1 MAVVLVVLLAIGL
14 YKIPPVDVP
23 WHLATGRY
31 ALGHGH
37 FPVTNTF
44 SWTWPDHPLHQQY
57 PLFQVPL
64 VLLVELG
71 WPAVTVVNALAWAL
85 GVLVWM
91 AWAGK
96 PRDLLAQP
104 LLWLIVVMGVQRHHV
119 ARPEVWTLLGLGLLL
134 LGLDGLRRREARAVL
149 LVPLAQ
155 WLMVNGHQMWPLGFA
170 LQLSFLLHL
179 GLVKTLG
186 GRSGAGVTIDPTDR
200 TLSPGP
206 ALLALLLS
214 LGAAM
219 ISPLGPGVYAAP
231 LTTLDTLLSQGQ
243 ATATGAQAAELAPV
257 WGDPLSTAL
266 LLVLLGVALGWVV
279 RARRSVVPFELAV
292 MAMGL
297 VLVLAA
303 IRGMPF
309 CAVALG
315 AVAARARARAEP
327 LLPPE
332 SPVHGVA
339 AAAAIVLG
347 LGLLRVS
354 LSAEP
359 AYFQRQPGLG
369 RSVGEW
375 GEGVVAFLR
384 EDAPPGEPMNLGWVV
399 GNPLIE
405 GVFPAKRVF
414 VDPRW
419 EAYPRAFLLD
429 AIRSLQDPD
438 MLQALIER
446 HQPGFLVAEMRLPE
460 VQQRASEL
468 WATGQ
473 WALVYAD
480 PEHLVLVHLT
490 PESSAYLARHPPL
503 QPRELVERMSWQEDH
518 PILRA
523 QEQIRV
529 ARLLRWLGAPEPA
542 QVLLEQAQGRADHP
556 RVQQDLATMP

>member
-1 MAVVLVVLLAIGL
+1 MAVVLVVLVAIGL

-31 ALGHGH
+31 ALEHGQ

-44 SWTWPDHPLHQQY
+44 SWTWPDHALHQQY

-64 VLLVELG
+64 ALLVELG
-71 WPAVTVVNALAWAL
+71 WPAVTAVNALAWTL
-85 GVLVWM
+85 GVLLWM
-91 AWAGK
+91 RWAGP

-104 LLWLIVVMGVQRHHV
+104 LLWLLVVMGVQRHHV
-119 ARPEVWTLLGLGLLL
+119 ARPEVWTMLGLGLLL
-134 LGLDGLRRREARAVL
+134 LGLEGLRRREGRAVL
-149 LVPLAQ
+149 LVALAQ
-155 WLMVNGHQMWPLGFA
+155 WLMINGHQMWPLGFA

-179 GLVKTLG
+179 ALTKALG
-186 GRSGAGVTIDPTDR
+186 GRSAAGFTVDPADR
-200 TLSPGP
+200 GLPLGP
-206 ALLALLLS
+206 PLLALVLS
-214 LGAAM
+214 LGVAM
-219 ISPLGPGVYAAP
+219 ISPLGPGVYTAP

-257 WGDPLSTAL
+257 WGDPLSTGL
-266 LLVLLGVALGWVV
+266 LLVLAAVAVGWVV
-279 RARRSVVPFELAV
+279 RARHRVVPFDLAV

-297 VLVLAA
+297 LLVLAA

-315 AVAARARARAEP
+315 AVAARARARAGA
-327 LLPPE
+327 LFPPE
-332 SPVHGVA
+332 SPVHGTA

-375 GEGVVAFLR
+375 GDGVVAFLR
-384 EDAPPGEPMNLGWVV
+384 ADPPPGEPMNLGWVV
-399 GNPLIE
+399 GNPLIG
-405 GVFPAKRVF
+405 GVFPEKRVF

-429 AIRSLQDPD
+429 AIRSLQDPA
-438 MLQALIER
+438 MLRTLIAR
-446 HQPGFLVAEMRLPE
+446 HQPAFVVAEMRLPE
-460 VQQRASEL
+460 VQQRVSEL
-468 WATGQ
+468 WRTGE
-473 WALVYAD
+473 WPLVYAD
-480 PEHLVLVHLT
+480 PEHLVLVRAT
-490 PESSAYLARHPPL
+490 PEAQPWLARHPPL
-503 QPRELVERMSWQEDH
+503 QPGELTQRMSWREGY
-518 PILRA
+518 PVLLA

-529 ARLLRWLGAPEPA
+529 ARLLLALGAPELA
-542 QVLLEQAQGRADHP
+542 QPLLEQARARADHP
-556 RVQQDLATMP
+556 RVLQDLAPLP